1 MAKIG
6 NVRKVR
12 LEDLTPYARN
22 ARIHDEKQVDAIAES
37 ISRFGF
43 ISPVL
48 ADADGNVIAGHG
60 RIMAAEKLG
69 MKEVPV
75 VNVEGLSEEER
86 RAYILADNR
95 LAEMGSWNMD
105 TVAEELKDLKLDGFD
120 LDLTGFDVPE
130 EGDWFQDRERWTQGK
145 QEGNEEYNAFVE
157 KFEQKHTTDDC
168 YTPDLIYDAVADY
181 VASEYKLDR
190 KNFVRPF
197 FPGGD
202 YQAESYAKDAVVVD
216 NPPFSI
222 LSEIIRFYTKN
233 GVKFFLFG
241 PALTLFGRAQA
252 ECCTAL
258 AVNVAI
264 TYENGANVSTS
275 FLTNLEPAAVCA
287 RSAPRLFAAVYEA
300 NEQSRGNKS
309 QRKYRYPDEVI
320 TSAALGRLS
329 KYGIDFSF
337 DRAEAH
343 RISELDQQK
352 ENGDAIFGGGYLL
365 GEAATER
372 RREAIRELDA
382 LEADW
387 QANLARKQVER
398 EAMQRIAEEVWQL
411 SEREWAIVRSLAG
424 RPQEGQKSDR
434 GTEKR

>member
-130 EGDWFQDRERWTQGK
+130 EGYWFQDR
-145 QEGNEEYNAFVE
+145 
-157 KFEQKHTTDDC
+157 
-168 YTPDLIYDAVADY
+168 
-181 VASEYKLDR
+181 
-190 KNFVRPF
+190 
-197 FPGGD
+197 
-202 YQAESYAKDAVVVD
+202 
-216 NPPFSI
+216 
-222 LSEIIRFYTKN
+222 
-233 GVKFFLFG
+233 
-241 PALTLFGRAQA
+241 
-252 ECCTAL
+252 
-258 AVNVAI
+258 
-264 TYENGANVSTS
+264 
-275 FLTNLEPAAVCA
+275 
-287 RSAPRLFAAVYEA
+287 
-300 NEQSRGNKS
+300 
-309 QRKYRYPDEVI
+309 
-320 TSAALGRLS
+320 
-329 KYGIDFSF
+329 
-337 DRAEAH
+337 
-343 RISELDQQK
+343 
-352 ENGDAIFGGGYLL
+352 
-365 GEAATER
+365 
-372 RREAIRELDA
+372 
-382 LEADW
+382 
-387 QANLARKQVER
+387 
-398 EAMQRIAEEVWQL
+398 
-411 SEREWAIVRSLAG
+411 
-424 RPQEGQKSDR
+424 
-434 GTEKR
+434 